1 MPVTDDMQAIEKFG
15 IGQPVLRVE
24 DPVLVRGEG
33 RYIDDERIEGQVYA
47 AFVRSQVAHGRFQSI
62 DTTAARAMKGVL
74 AVYTQSD
81 LEAAGFG
88 DVKSKFAGKHRD
100 GSAYAPPPRPSM
112 ARGKVRFVGEIIAT
126 VIARTAWQAQDA
138 AEAVVVDLEML
149 PAVTTTAA
157 ALLPG
162 APQLYDEVP
171 GNLALDYHAGDTA
184 KVAAAFAG
192 AAHVVKL
199 ALRNQRLVVNPLEPR
214 GMLIAWDGRA
224 KRFEVRASTQG
235 VKGLQATLAGD
246 VLNGADAGAVRVLT
260 GNVGGSFGMKI
271 FAYPEY
277 ACLMHAARVLGKPVK
292 WTDTRSGAFV
302 SDFHGRDQDRIAEL
316 ALDAQGH
323 FLAVRLS
330 GAANIGAYSSAVGPM
345 SATINALKNVQSV
358 YRTPLI
364 EVSTKVVMTN
374 TAPIGPYRGAGRP
387 EGNYFMERLIEAAA
401 RQTGIDSITL
411 RRRNH
416 IRPRQLPFKTAS
428 GMTYDSGDFPGML
441 TDALTAAD
449 WKGFARRK
457 RASARRGML
466 RGIGIGQFLEVTAP
480 MSKEFGGIRFGA
492 DGMVTI
498 LSGTMDFGMG
508 HHTTFAQVVSQ
519 HLGVPIEKIR
529 LVQGDS
535 DEIAVGGGSG
545 GSRSMQVAAQA
556 FGEASALVIE
566 KGRRAAAHLL
576 EAGIDDIA
584 FARGYFSVV
593 GTDKGI
599 GIIDLALRLAAER
612 APLPDG
618 VPHSLDTDHI
628 SNGVEA
634 TFPNGCH
641 IAEVEIDPETGV
653 TQVVRYV
660 AVGDCGTI
668 VNPMVVE
675 GQVQGGV
682 AQGIGQA
689 LGEETVYDDE
699 GQLLTGSFMDYCMPR
714 ADGVP
719 MVEVIHRPSPATT
732 NELGVKGVGEAGCAG
747 SLPAVMN
754 AVVDALAPLGIGHV
768 DMPATPSAIAGLI
781 RTAAAGAKSRQ

>member
-1 MPVTDDMQAIEKFG
+1 
-15 IGQPVLRVE
+15 
-24 DPVLVRGEG
+24 
-33 RYIDDERIEGQVYA
+33 
-47 AFVRSQVAHGRFQSI
+47 
-62 DTTAARAMKGVL
+62 
-74 AVYTQSD
+74 
-81 LEAAGFG
+81 
-88 DVKSKFAGKHRD
+88 
-100 GSAYAPPPRPSM
+100 
-112 ARGKVRFVGEIIAT
+112 
-126 VIARTAWQAQDA
+126 
-138 AEAVVVDLEML
+138 
-149 PAVTTTAA
+149 
-157 ALLPG
+157 
-162 APQLYDEVP
+162 
-171 GNLALDYHAGDTA
+171 
-184 KVAAAFAG
+184 
-192 AAHVVKL
+192 
-199 ALRNQRLVVNPLEPR
+199 
-214 GMLIAWDGRA
+214 
-224 KRFEVRASTQG
+224 
-235 VKGLQATLAGD
+235 
-246 VLNGADAGAVRVLT
+246 
-260 GNVGGSFGMKI
+260 
-271 FAYPEY
+271 
-277 ACLMHAARVLGKPVK
+277 
-292 WTDTRSGAFV
+292 
-302 SDFHGRDQDRIAEL
+302 
-316 ALDAQGH
+316 
-323 FLAVRLS
+323 
-330 GAANIGAYSSAVGPM
+330 
-345 SATINALKNVQSV
+345 
-358 YRTPLI
+358 
-364 EVSTKVVMTN
+364 
-374 TAPIGPYRGAGRP
+374 
-387 EGNYFMERLIEAAA
+387 
-401 RQTGIDSITL
+401 
-411 RRRNH
+411 
-416 IRPRQLPFKTAS
+416 
-428 GMTYDSGDFPGML
+428 
-441 TDALTAAD
+441 
-449 WKGFARRK
+449 
-457 RASARRGML
+457 ML

-576 EAGIDDIA
+576 EA
-584 FARGYFSVV
+584 
-593 GTDKGI
+593 